1 MELALQDLRSSE
13 SPNISAIARK
23 YGVKRS
29 TLSRRFN
36 RKSTIIE
43 EQYENARLLNKQQES
58 TVIKYIRRQCKYCL
72 PPPPSLVAGFVA
84 QLYRRQPSKNWYA
97 RFVNRHSYKLDSRYL
112 NTLDL
117 LRYKADSRASYD

>member
-23 YGVKRS
+23 YGVERS

-36 RKSTIIE
+36 RKSTTIE
-43 EQYENARLLNKQQES
+43 EQHENARLLNQQQES
-58 TVIKYIRRQCKYCL
+58 TVVEYIRRQCEYCL

-84 QLYRRQPSKNWYA
+84 QLCGRQPSKN
-97 RFVNRHSYKLDSRYL
+97 
-112 NTLDL
+112 
-117 LRYKADSRASYD
+117 

>member
-23 YGVKRS
+23 YGVERS

-36 RKSTIIE
+36 RKSTTIE
-43 EQYENARLLNKQQES
+43 EQHENARLLNQQQES
-58 TVIKYIRRQCKYCL
+58 TVVEYIRRQCEYCL

-84 QLYRRQPSKNWYA
+84 
-97 RFVNRHSYKLDSRYL
+97 
-112 NTLDL
+112 
-117 LRYKADSRASYD
+117 